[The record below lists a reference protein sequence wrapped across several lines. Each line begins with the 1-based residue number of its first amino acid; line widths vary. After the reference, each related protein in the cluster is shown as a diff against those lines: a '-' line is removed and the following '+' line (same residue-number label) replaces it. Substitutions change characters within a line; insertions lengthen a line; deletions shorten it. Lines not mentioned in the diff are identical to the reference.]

1 MLRKGQPVK
10 FLRPNSS
17 MQLVYHAIGNGYST
31 YSEILKETGLKPGAV
46 RSALTNLTFVSMIE
60 KDTDMQG
67 RRIYILPEALKKSNS
82 WGNVCSVFAFTSS
95 NNRLTP

>member
-1 MLRKGQPVK
+1 
-10 FLRPNSS
+10 

-60 KDTDMQG
+60 KDTDIQG
-67 RRIYILPEALKKSNS
+67 RRIYILPEALKKSSGWSNAS
-82 WGNVCSVFAFTSS
+82 SVFAFTSS
-95 NNRLTP
+95 YNRLTP